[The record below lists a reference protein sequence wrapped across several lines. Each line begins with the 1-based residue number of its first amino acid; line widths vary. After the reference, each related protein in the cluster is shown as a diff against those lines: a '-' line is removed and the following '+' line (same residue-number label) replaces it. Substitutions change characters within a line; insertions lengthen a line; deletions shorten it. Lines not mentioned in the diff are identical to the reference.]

1 MDDKKIFA
9 GFGVLAAIL
18 LLVALFVP
26 RDRGPDTNELI
37 ASEVAPVSAA
47 VAELGGRFDSLEGSL
62 GEVSGQLSN
71 AVTSEDLAAVA
82 SQVAEALALGGVLS
96 EEVAELRNELS
107 ERLEAMASPPAPAP
121 AEARTAAAQPARPQP
136 IDGPPGLNPGQ
147 TALFADGALRVFI
160 SRLDPHNKVAH
171 VSALGEKKTLTVGQ
185 GRTMPVGADHCRVI
199 LVGVSDNGA
208 LLDAICGDDLP
219 APEGLSAGNT
229 MHFADG
235 ALRVFA
241 SHVQEDQA
249 RLSVNGEMHHLKLG
263 RSVPTTVGDE
273 RCRVHLDALDRGH
286 AVVSAKCGADV
297 TVSEVAGP
305 GSTLMLDDG
314 ATRVFV
320 GAVMD
325 DKVRFSVNGQT
336 LLTGAS
342 GDRHSIGENCH
353 VIVEDVVDG
362 KASFSHLC
370 EG

>member
-1 MDDKKIFA
+1 MDDKKVFA
-9 GFGVLAAIL
+9 GFGALAAIL
-18 LLVALFVP
+18 LLVAFFMP
-26 RDRGPDTNELI
+26 RDRGPDTNDLI
-37 ASEVAPVSAA
+37 ASEVAPISAA
-47 VAELGGRFDSLEGSL
+47 VTELGGRFDTVEGSL
-62 GEVSGQLSN
+62 DEVSGQLAN

-96 EEVAELRNELS
+96 QEIAELRTELN
-107 ERLEAMASPPAPAP
+107 ERLEAMASPLAPAP
-121 AEARTAAAQPARPQP
+121 TEAKAAATTPVRPAV
-136 IDGPPGLNPGQ
+136 DGPPGLNPGQ

-171 VSALGEKKTLTVGQ
+171 VSALGEKKMLTLGQ
-185 GRTMPVGADHCRVI
+185 GRTMAVGADHCRVT

-241 SHVQEDQA
+241 SHIQEDQA
-249 RLSVNGEMHHLKLG
+249 RLSVNGEMHHLKIG
-263 RSVPTTVGDE
+263 RSAPTMAGDE

-297 TVSEVAGP
+297 TVSDVAGP

-325 DKVRFSVNGQT
+325 GIVRFSVNGQT
-336 LLTGAS
+336 QLTGAS
-342 GDRHSIGENCH
+342 GDRHSVGENCH
-353 VIVEDVVDG
+353 VVVEDVVDG